1 MGGSGETQLAVEKFN
16 MRLRETKLLEELS
29 ASEKKSKHFRQK
41 KEALH
46 NPNPIIALVGYTNVG
61 KTALLNLCANTDLVS
76 EDKLF

>member
-1 MGGSGETQLAVEKFN
+1 
-16 MRLRETKLLEELS
+16 MRLRETKLIEELKILEQK
-29 ASEKKSKHFRQK
+29 AEHTKRK

-61 KTALLNLCANTDLVS
+61 KTALLNLCSNAGLES